1 MLEYKIINT
10 PKHVPLTLSTGVTAW
25 RNIKIEKAKGW
36 AEGNVSLRAHACVCA
51 HVCVCVGYHYTNC
64 ITKSHTGS
72 IWLKPIDS
80 TCLSYF
86 KEGKK
91 NPKPSPKKTK
101 NKTENNVIQAR
112 SHHLQVQSK
121 NLVHEANII
130 PHTNKQFHAST
141 LLWHC

>member
-1 MLEYKIINT
+1 MSVL
-10 PKHVPLTLSTGVTAW
+10 LQRGQ
-25 RNIKIEKAKGW
+25 
-36 AEGNVSLRAHACVCA
+36 
-51 HVCVCVGYHYTNC
+51 
-64 ITKSHTGS
+64 
-72 IWLKPIDS
+72 
-80 TCLSYF
+80 
-86 KEGKK
+86 K
-91 NPKPSPKKTK
+91 NPKTLPKKKKK